1 MPRVRPVKVGAL
13 KLNDSRAPAFWSRNT
28 EISTMAARPTWQGH
42 LKLSLV
48 TCPVALYTATSSANH
63 VSFHLINPET
73 NNRIRMVT
81 TDPETG
87 PVERSDLVKGYE
99 VSKDEY
105 VLFDDADFDKVKLE
119 STRTIDIGQFV
130 DEAEIDRL
138 YWDDPF
144 YVVPET
150 GIGAEAFAVIRD
162 AMKAA
167 GKIAIGCLV
176 LRGRE
181 RQIALEVRGRG
192 LVAYSLR
199 PHDEVRDTADYFD
212 DIPEVK
218 ADQDMVEI
226 ATRII
231 GQKEAAFDPTA
242 FKDRYDEALKEM
254 IRAKQ
259 TGGKGLVE
267 VGEPDDTNVIDLMEA
282 LRASLKGS
290 AAGKAPAKKAPAKKA
305 PAKKPAAKKKA
316 A

>member
-1 MPRVRPVKVGAL
+1 
-13 KLNDSRAPAFWSRNT
+13 
-28 EISTMAARPTWQGH
+28 MAARPTWQGH

-48 TCPVALYTATSSANH
+48 TCPVALYTATSSSSH

-73 NNRIRMVT
+73 NNRIRMVP

-105 VLFDDADFDKVKLE
+105 VLFDDEDFEKVKLE

-130 DEAEIDRL
+130 DEDEIDRL
-138 YWDDPF
+138 YWDSPF
-144 YVVPET
+144 FVVPEK
-150 GIGAEAFAVIRD
+150 GVGAEAFAVIRD

-176 LRGRE
+176 LRNRE
-181 RQIALEVRGRG
+181 RQIALEVRGKG
-192 LVAYSLR
+192 LVAYTLR
-199 PHDEVRDTADYFD
+199 PHEEVRDASDFFD
-212 DIPEVK
+212 DIPAVK
-218 ADQDMVEI
+218 ADKDMVDI

-231 GQKEAAFDPTA
+231 AQKEAEFDPSE
-242 FKDRYDEALKEM
+242 FKDRYDDALREM
-254 IRAKQ
+254 IKAKQ
-259 TGGKGLVE
+259 KGGKGVVE
-267 VGEPDDTNVIDLMEA
+267 APEPDDTNVVDLMAA

-290 AAGKAPAKKAPAKKA
+290 AGGRKAPAKKAA
-305 PAKKPAAKKKA
+305 AKKPAAKKTTAKKKA

>member
-1 MPRVRPVKVGAL
+1 
-13 KLNDSRAPAFWSRNT
+13 
-28 EISTMAARPTWQGH
+28 MAARPTWQGH

-48 TCPVALYTATSSANH
+48 TCPVALYTATSSASH
-63 VSFHLINPET
+63 VSFHLINPDT
-73 NNRIRMVT
+73 NNRIRMVA
-81 TDPETG
+81 TDPDTG

-119 STRTIDIGQFV
+119 STRTIDINQFV
-130 DEAEIDRL
+130 DEDDIDRL

-144 YVVPET
+144 YVVPEK
-150 GIGAEAFAVIRD
+150 GVGAEAFAVIRD

-176 LRGRE
+176 LRNRE
-181 RQIALEVRGRG
+181 RQIALEVRGKG
-192 LVAYSLR
+192 LVAYTLR
-199 PHDEVRDTADYFD
+199 PHDEVRDAGDFFD
-212 DIPEVK
+212 DIPAVK
-218 ADQDMVEI
+218 ADKDMVDI

-231 GQKEAAFDPTA
+231 GQKEADFDPTG
-242 FKDRYDEALKEM
+242 FKDRYDDALKEM

-259 TGGKGLVE
+259 KGGKGVVE
-267 VGEPDDTNVIDLMEA
+267 APEPDDTNVIDLMEA

-290 AAGKAPAKKAPAKKA
+290 AGGKAAPAKKAAAKKA

>member
-1 MPRVRPVKVGAL
+1 
-13 KLNDSRAPAFWSRNT
+13 
-28 EISTMAARPTWQGH
+28 MAARPTWQGH

-48 TCPVALYTATSSANH
+48 TCPVALYTATSSASH
-63 VSFHLINPET
+63 VSFHLINPDT
-73 NNRIRMVT
+73 NNRIRMVP
-81 TDPETG
+81 TDPDTG

-119 STRTIDIGQFV
+119 STRTIDINQFV
-130 DEAEIDRL
+130 DEDDIDRL

-144 YVVPET
+144 YVVPEK
-150 GIGAEAFAVIRD
+150 GVGAEAFAVIRD

-181 RQIALEVRGRG
+181 RQIALEVRGKG

-212 DIPEVK
+212 DIPAVK
-218 ADQDMVEI
+218 PDKDMVEI

-231 GQKEAAFDPTA
+231 GQKESDFDPSKFT
-242 FKDRYDEALKEM
+242 DRYDDALKDM
-254 IRAKQ
+254 IKAKQ
-259 TGGKGLVE
+259 KGGKGLVE
-267 VGEPDDTNVIDLMEA
+267 APEPDDTNVVDLMAA

-290 AAGKAPAKKAPAKKA
+290 AGGKAAPAKKAGTKKAA

>member
-1 MPRVRPVKVGAL
+1 
-13 KLNDSRAPAFWSRNT
+13 
-28 EISTMAARPTWQGH
+28 MAARPTWQGH

-48 TCPVALYTATSSANH
+48 TCPVALYTATSSASH
-63 VSFHLINPET
+63 VSFHLINPDT
-73 NNRIRMVT
+73 NNRIRMVA
-81 TDPETG
+81 TDPDTG

-130 DEAEIDRL
+130 DEDAIDRL

-144 YVVPET
+144 YVVPEK
-150 GIGAEAFAVIRD
+150 GVGAEAFAVIRD
-162 AMKAA
+162 AMQAA

-181 RQIALEVRGRG
+181 RQIALEVRGNG

-199 PHDEVRDTADYFD
+199 PHDEVRDADDYFD
-212 DIPEVK
+212 DIPAMK
-218 ADQDMVEI
+218 PDKDMVEI

-231 GQKEAAFDPTA
+231 GQKQADFDPTE

-254 IRAKQ
+254 IKAKQ
-259 TGGKGLVE
+259 KGGKGVVE
-267 VGEPDDTNVIDLMEA
+267 APEPDDTNVVDLMAA

-290 AAGKAPAKKAPAKKA
+290 AAGKPPARKAAVKA
-305 PAKKPAAKKKA
+305 PAKKPAAKTKA

>member
-1 MPRVRPVKVGAL
+1 
-13 KLNDSRAPAFWSRNT
+13 
-28 EISTMAARPTWQGH
+28 MAARPTWQGH

-48 TCPVALYTATSSANH
+48 TCPVALYTATSTTSH

-73 NNRIRMVT
+73 NNRIRMVP

-105 VLFDDADFDKVKLE
+105 VLFDDEDFEKVRLE
-119 STRTIDIGQFV
+119 STRTISIDEFV
-130 DEAEIDRL
+130 DEEDIDRL
-138 YWDDPF
+138 YWNDPF
-144 YVVPET
+144 YVVPEK
-150 GIGAEAFAVIRD
+150 GVGAEAFAVIRD

-167 GKIAIGCLV
+167 GKVAIGCLV

-199 PHDEVRDTADYFD
+199 AHDEVRDAADYFD

-218 ADQDMVEI
+218 PDKDMVDI

-231 GQKEAAFDPTA
+231 AQKEADFDPSE
-242 FKDRYDEALKEM
+242 FRDRYDEALKEM
-254 IRAKQ
+254 IKAKQ
-259 TGGKGLVE
+259 KGGKGLVE
-267 VGEPDDTNVIDLMEA
+267 APEPDDTNVVDLMAA

-290 AAGKAPAKKAPAKKA
+290 AGGGRKAPAKKTAAKKAPAKKA
-305 PAKKPAAKKKA
+305 ATKKKA